1 MRHFSFKFQW
11 NFSDSLCATHNIF
24 LTFYRNAGIL
34 FLIRHTEFDKGAMT
48 MEALFQE
55 YLKAGRDIQTFW
67 ENRVAQ
73 AMDEFAKSQ
82 TFVNTMTRSLEQGL
96 DMRKM
101 WETNLNRWAETCQF
115 VTKRELDEIS
125 RRLYDQNVYLDKIT
139 TQLADIAGQV
149 RVQTET
155 VTSRKTN

>member
-1 MRHFSFKFQW
+1 
-11 NFSDSLCATHNIF
+11 
-24 LTFYRNAGIL
+24 
-34 FLIRHTEFDKGAMT
+34 

-55 YLKAGRDIQTFW
+55 YLKAGRDVQAFW
-67 ENRVAQ
+67 ENRIAQ

-115 VTKRELDEIS
+115 VTKRELDEIN

-149 RVQTET
+149 RTQTEAAT
-155 VTSRKTN
+155 GRTSN

>member
-1 MRHFSFKFQW
+1 MQVSSFH
-11 NFSDSLCATHNIF
+11 THP
-24 LTFYRNAGIL
+24 
-34 FLIRHTEFDKGAMT
+34 EFDKGAMT

-55 YLKAGRDIQTFW
+55 YLKAGRDVQTFW
-67 ENRVAQ
+67 ENRIAQ

-82 TFVNTMTRSLEQGL
+82 TFVNTMTRSLEQSL
-96 DMRKM
+96 DVRKM

>member
-1 MRHFSFKFQW
+1 
-11 NFSDSLCATHNIF
+11 
-24 LTFYRNAGIL
+24 
-34 FLIRHTEFDKGAMT
+34 

-55 YLKAGRDIQTFW
+55 YLKAGRDVQTFW
-67 ENRVAQ
+67 ENRIAQ

-101 WETNLNRWAETCQF
+101 WETNLNRWAETFQL
-115 VTKRELDEIS
+115 VTKHELDEIS
-125 RRLYDQNVYLDKIT
+125 RRLYDQNAYLDKIT

-149 RVQTET
+149 RTQTEA
-155 VTSRKTN
+155 VTGRNTN